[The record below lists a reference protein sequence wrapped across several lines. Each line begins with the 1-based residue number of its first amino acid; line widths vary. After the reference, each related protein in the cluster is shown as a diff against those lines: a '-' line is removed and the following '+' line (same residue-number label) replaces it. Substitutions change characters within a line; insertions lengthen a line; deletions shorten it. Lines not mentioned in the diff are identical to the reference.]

1 MNRSKYPSTSSRI
14 ASRRLERAVTLLN
27 RAGRQLDRA
36 SHVAPDRFQRDR
48 LFSLASGLREFTLPL
63 SRLAS
68 YLQRGGQL

>member
-1 MNRSKYPSTSSRI
+1 MHTVHNNSSRH
-14 ASRRLERAVTLLN
+14 ASRRLERAVILLN
-27 RAGRQLDRA
+27 RAGRQLDGA

-48 LFSLASGLREFTLPL
+48 LYSLATGLREFTLPL